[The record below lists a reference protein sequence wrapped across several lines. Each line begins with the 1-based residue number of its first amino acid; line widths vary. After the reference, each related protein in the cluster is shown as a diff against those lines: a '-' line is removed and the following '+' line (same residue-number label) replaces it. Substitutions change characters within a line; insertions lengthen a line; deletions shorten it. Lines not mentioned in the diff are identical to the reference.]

1 MRRSALFAVLTL
13 PGLLACGSGVSTE
26 EAVASISDA
35 DYLSKISVIA
45 DDSMRGRANLSPEI
59 TKTAEWVASQFQA
72 DGLKPGGDD
81 GTFIQHYTIQRS
93 KLDFEASSIEVTG
106 GPALAFGKDM
116 NFGRGATSGAV
127 TGGVVLVV
135 GVPDSTEQF
144 PAEQLRGKHVIFIPA
159 AAGAAPEAGR
169 QRVRVP
175 PGLAEAAP
183 ASVITVDRNS
193 DDDWAAAVN
202 RTGEQIQSRPPWG
215 SGTGMA
221 SYTIREG
228 SLTSLLAAKGIS
240 AVALKPGARM
250 VVREVPGLELT
261 ITTATQDLGSFAQP
275 NTVGILEGSDPQLK
289 NEYLVFSGHMDHVG
303 VGRPNAQ
310 GDSIFNG
317 ADDDGS
323 GTIAVVEL
331 AEAFSMLKDRPARSI
346 VFLVVSGEESGLWGS
361 RYFAEQPVVP
371 LDQIV
376 ANLNAD
382 MISRNATDSIVVI
395 GKEHSDLGTTMN
407 RVNQEHPELNLTAAD
422 DIWPEENFYRRS
434 DHFNFARRGVPILFF
449 FCGTTEDYHQ
459 PSDDISKMDVSKAT
473 RTTKLLFHLGMAV
486 GNNPERPQWN
496 PESRAEIVDN
506 GGTGG
511 R

>member
-1 MRRSALFAVLTL
+1 MRRSILFAVVAL
-13 PGLLACGSGVSTE
+13 PGVLACQSGVSTE

-81 GTFIQHYTIQRS
+81 GTFIQHYTIERS
-93 KLDFEASSIEVTG
+93 KLDFEASSIQVTG
-106 GPALAFGKDM
+106 GPALELGEDM
-116 NFGRGATSGAV
+116 NFGRGAGSGTV

-135 GVPDSTEQF
+135 GTPDSSQAF
-144 PAEQLRGKHVIFIPA
+144 PAEQVSGKHVIFIPA
-159 AAGAAPEAGR
+159 AAAPETAR
-169 QRVRVP
+169 QRVRIP
-175 PGLAEAAP
+175 PGLADAAP

-193 DDDWAAAVN
+193 DEDWSAAVD
-202 RTGEQIQSRPPWG
+202 RTREQIQSRPPWG

-221 SYTIREG
+221 SFTIREG

-240 AVALKPGARM
+240 GAALRPGARM
-250 VVREVPGLELT
+250 VVREVPGLEMT
-261 ITTATQDLGSFAQP
+261 ITTATQDLGSFTQP

-289 NEYLVFSGHMDHVG
+289 NEYLVFSGHMDHIG

-310 GDSIFNG
+310 GDSINNG

-331 AEAFSMLKDRPARSI
+331 AEAFSMLKNRPARSI
-346 VFLVVSGEESGLWGS
+346 IFLTVSGEEAGLWGS
-361 RYFAEQPVVP
+361 RYFSEHPVVP

-376 ANLNAD
+376 ADLNAD
-382 MISRNATDSIVVI
+382 MISRNAPDSIVVI

-422 DIWPEENFYRRS
+422 DIWPEQNFYRRS

-449 FCGTTEDYHQ
+449 FCGTHEDYHQ
-459 PSDDISKMDVSKAT
+459 PSDEVSRMDISKAT
-473 RTTKLLFHLGMAV
+473 RTTKLLFYLGMEVADAAQ
-486 GNNPERPQWN
+486 RPQWN

-506 GGTGG
+506 GGIGG